1 MVVIA
6 NSMACLKQ
14 LIAAGVNVNAQEQ
27 KSGRT
32 ALHLAVEQE
41 NIPLVGCLLLEV
53 RAAFL
58 SQVFSLTYLKPLG
71 NPQALQR
78 NSSKGF
84 FLCIDLFT

>member
-6 NSMACLKQ
+6 NSMTCLKQ

-53 RAAFL
+53 RAEFL
-58 SQVFSLTYLKPLG
+58 SRVFSLTYLKPLG
-71 NPQALQR
+71 NPQVLQR